1 MAKKAMQEGMQADL
15 RTGLEVER
23 LCYAQVNAVVGGET
37 AVCVDMCG
45 CGFGSITN
53 AAIA

>member
-1 MAKKAMQEGMQADL
+1 MAKKAMQEGVQADL
-15 RTGLEVER
+15 HTGLEVER
-23 LCYAQVNAVVGGET
+23 LCYAQVKAVVGGET
-37 AVCVDMCG
+37 AVCVDI